1 MKYRYLVLVLSML
14 PLAGFSQHFIGK
26 KKAAVMKFLQAE
38 KSRQDSLEIV
48 ITEDASNIYYSVKPG
63 KTQAADFIYN
73 FGPDGKCRTEKVK
86 ASCDSCFRKYLQKA
100 LDNKKLGWKKINEN
114 QYVSRYASRM
124 MIELPPEANDYSF
137 VILHSDWNRK
147 LYKLLLQ

>member
-1 MKYRYLVLVLSML
+1 MKYRYLVIFLCML

-26 KKAAVMKFLQAE
+26 KKADVMKSLRAE
-38 KSRQDSLEIV
+38 KSKQDSLDIV

-63 KTQAADFIYN
+63 KTLAADFIYN
-73 FGPDGKCRTEKVK
+73 FGPDGKCRMEKVK

-100 LDNKKLGWKKINEN
+100 LDNKKFEWKKINEN
-114 QYVSRYASRM
+114 QYISRYASRM
-124 MIELPPEANDYSF
+124 MIELPPEANNYSF
-137 VILHSDWNRK
+137 VILHAEWNRK